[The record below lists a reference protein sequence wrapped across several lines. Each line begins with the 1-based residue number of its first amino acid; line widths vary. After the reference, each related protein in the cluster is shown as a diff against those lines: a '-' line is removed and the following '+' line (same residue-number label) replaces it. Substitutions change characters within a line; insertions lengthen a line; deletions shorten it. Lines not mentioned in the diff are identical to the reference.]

1 MCSSLSIAYEVENRN
16 GIHLVKNILIN
27 YNLRGYKAV
36 IEKRALSLVSE
47 SIPSTPQRNR
57 IVSFILFVPY
67 IWCIPTPDTMVLTLT
82 CYCQCFLFYQ

>member
-36 IEKRALSLVSE
+36 IEKRALSLSL
-47 SIPSTPQRNR
+47 SSLNR
-57 IVSFILFVPY
+57 YPVLLNEIELF
-67 IWCIPTPDTMVLTLT
+67 L
-82 CYCQCFLFYQ
+82 LFYLYHIFGAYQLQTQWF